1 MNDTRREAIRIPD
14 AWHSGAPYT
23 PAIRVGSFVFIS
35 GAVSYD
41 LASGKSVGVDIRE
54 QTIQVLNNI
63 EAILAQAGLT
73 TDDVVKT
80 TVFLTDSS
88 LASEMNEV
96 YSVRFKTPYPAR
108 STVQVGPLARPE
120 YLIEIEAIALDALR

>member
-1 MNDTRREAIRIPD
+1 MKNARREAIRIPD

-23 PAIRVGSFVFIS
+23 PAVRAGSFIFIS

-41 LASGKSVGVDIRE
+41 LESGKSVGV
-54 QTIQVLNNI
+54 
-63 EAILAQAGLT
+63 AILTQCGLT

-80 TVFLTDSS
+80 TVFLTDCS

-120 YLIEIEAIALDALR
+120 YLIEIEAIALDPLR

>member
-54 QTIQVLNNI
+54 QTIQVLNT
-63 EAILAQAGLT
+63 ILAQAGLT

-120 YLIEIEAIALDALR
+120 YLIEIEAIAVDPSQ

>member
-1 MNDTRREAIRIPD
+1 MKDTRREAIRIPD

-23 PAIRVGSFVFIS
+23 PAIRVGSFVFVS

-41 LASGKSVGVDIRE
+41 LASGESVGVDIQE
-54 QTIQVLNNI
+54 QTTQILNNI

-73 TDDVVKT
+73 ADDIVKT
-80 TVFLTDSS
+80 TVFLTDCS
-88 LASEMNEV
+88 LAPKMNEV

-120 YLIEIEAIALDALR
+120 YLIEIEAIAVDPSR